1 MKIVLFIIL
10 ILVLYLS
17 YQMFQVKRKI
27 ALSGK
32 IVAETV
38 PYQETSDMEAGSL
51 LVLGDSTAYGVG
63 ASTKE
68 ESIPAL
74 VAQRIGT
81 PYVEN
86 RSFSGAR
93 VSDLAGQLAGHKKDT
108 YDTILVQIGGNDIVA
123 RNDERVVASE
133 LEALL
138 KTLPKHDKLVVLMC
152 GDVGVAT
159 LFPWFV
165 RGYYTRKTLAYHE
178 AFAEAVPRAGGT
190 YVNLYEPKEADPF
203 VKEPEVYLAKDEF
216 HPSSAGYQ
224 LWFRKIEKAL

>member
-1 MKIVLFIIL
+1 MKIFLFIIL

-17 YQMFQVKRKI
+17 YQVFQVKRKI
-27 ALSGK
+27 ALSEK
-32 IVAETV
+32 IVAGTV
-38 PYQETSDMEAGSL
+38 PYHETTDMSGKSL

-63 ASTKE
+63 ASIKE
-68 ESIPAL
+68 DSIPAL
-74 VAQRIGT
+74 VAKSIGAS
-81 PYVEN
+81 YIEN

-93 VSDLAGQLAGHKKDT
+93 VSDLPGQLQKHEREV

-123 RNDERVVASE
+123 RHDERVVASE
-133 LEALL
+133 LEVLL

-159 LFPWFV
+159 IIPWFV

-178 AFAEAVPRAGGT
+178 AFAEAVPRVGGT
-190 YVNLYEPKEADPF
+190 YVNLYEPKETDPF
-203 VKEPEVYLAKDEF
+203 VKEPDVYLAKDEF

-224 LWFRKIEKAL
+224 VWFRKIEKAL